1 MNRIMFSTTCA
12 SVDRFIDA
20 YAAATNILTNQ
31 GGIEFV
37 MNLNFLETES
47 IDHYLGTLG
56 ALAHCRDS
64 DFVVHK
70 HSSDKSLAYMYHH
83 MLECTDADYW
93 ISVDDDSLVPAIT
106 SNALIKHTEYGR
118 SACLYGFYEVVNRRG
133 YEDWDSYLHEPFDIG
148 HTIKKA
154 TSLPQAKPYLHKHY
168 VETEHNVAIDIS
180 NRGLSSGSFM
190 VSAKSVKNNKE
201 AMAKLE
207 SWPKGQRGVDVFI
220 CSLFDSDLEFLVVN
234 AYHTDR
240 TGSHLNND
248 LWTKDVPGKT
258 WGNSDE

>member
-1 MNRIMFSTTCA
+1 MFSTTCA

-20 YAAATNILTNQ
+20 YAAATNILANQ

-106 SNALIKHTEYGR
+106 SNALVKRLKFRHG
-118 SACLYGFYEVVNRRG
+118 ACLYGFYEVVNRRK
-133 YEDWDSYLHEPFDIG
+133 YEDWDSYLHEPLDIAQA
-148 HTIKKA
+148 IRKS
-154 TSLPQAKPYLHKHY
+154 TSLPQAKPYMHKHY
-168 VETEHNVAIDIS
+168 AESEVPVTVNIS
-180 NRGLSSGSFM
+180 NLGLSSGSFM
-190 VSAKSVKNNKE
+190 VPIKSVKNNTE

-220 CSLFDSDLEFLVVN
+220 CSLFDSDLTFLITN